1 MEKIVGRDTHCDY
14 IIMDPQR
21 RVSRNHLSIKKEDAG
36 YVLRDL
42 NSSNGTFINGT
53 KIPANTAIRIKGNE
67 KVTLSVDFV
76 LDIMDIFK
84 NADPKDLDKTQI
96 LVQPNQIVQFQQG
109 NKKITFDAEKTSIGE
124 LLAIDSTL
132 FLKVGRN
139 IDNDVVLSNASISR
153 YHCKLR
159 QLSPIT
165 FEIIDLDST
174 NGTFV
179 DDKKLIQNE
188 STIFTSNAK
197 IRLGSS
203 FSLDLKQCLP
213 NIQLVNIKS
222 PGSSKPG
229 QTNIPTEEEMNCFN
243 ELELVWKEYN
253 GRSLSVQNMGNSYLM
268 GGMAIGSI
276 ASLALGPIGAVIG
289 IGSSLLGRYIG
300 QQKSNEI
307 RKDATYE
314 DQFLQ
319 IYACPRCNESFQ
331 KKPWVTIRDCF
342 KCKTKYR

>member
-1 MEKIVGRDTHCDY
+1 MEKLIGRDTHCDY

-21 RVSRNHLSIKKEDAG
+21 RVSRNHLTIKKEEAG
-36 YVLRDL
+36 FVLTDL
-42 NSSNGTFINGT
+42 NSSNGTYIDGT

-67 KVTLSVDFV
+67 KVTLSVDFP
-76 LDIMDIFK
+76 LDINDIFK
-84 NADPKDLDKTQI
+84 ISDPKDLDKTQI
-96 LVQPNQIVQFQQG
+96 LVQAKKIIQFQQG
-109 NKKITFDAEKTSIGE
+109 DKKISFDAEKTSIGE
-124 LLAIDSTL
+124 LLAIDSTV
-132 FLKVGRN
+132 FTKVGRN
-139 IDNDVVLSNASISR
+139 VDNDIVLNNSVISR

-159 QLSPIT
+159 LLSPIT
-165 FEIIDLDST
+165 FEIIDLNST

-179 DDKKLIQNE
+179 DGKKLVQNE

-197 IRLGSS
+197 VRLGSS
-203 FSLDLKQCLP
+203 LPLDLKQCLP
-213 NIQLVNIKS
+213 KIQIVTPQPSTN
-222 PGSSKPG
+222 SKTG
-229 QTNIPTEEEMNCFN
+229 QTNIPSEEEMKCFK

-253 GRSLSVQNMGNSYLM
+253 ERSLSVQKMGNSYLM

-276 ASLALGPIGAVIG
+276 ASLALGPIGAVVG

-307 RKDATYE
+307 RKDATFE

-319 IYACPRCNESFQ
+319 MYACPRCNESFQ
-331 KKPWVTIRDCF
+331 KKPWITIRDCF

>member
-14 IIMDPQR
+14 IIMDPQK

-84 NADPKDLDKTQI
+84 NAVPKDLDKTQI
-96 LVQPNQIVQFQQG
+96 LVQQNQIVQFQQG

-132 FLKVGRN
+132 FVKVGRN

>member
-14 IIMDPQR
+14 IIMDPQK

-67 KVTLSVDFV
+67 KVTLSVDFT

-132 FLKVGRN
+132 FVKVGRN

-203 FSLDLKQCLP
+203 FSLDLKHCLP

-222 PGSSKPG
+222 TGSSKPG

>member
-14 IIMDPQR
+14 IIMDPQK
-21 RVSRNHLSIKKEDAG
+21 RVSRNHLSIKKDDAG

-96 LVQPNQIVQFQQG
+96 LVQPNQIVQIQQG

-132 FLKVGRN
+132 FVKVGRN

-229 QTNIPTEEEMNCFN
+229 QTNIPTKEEMNCFN

>member
-1 MEKIVGRDTHCDY
+1 
-14 IIMDPQR
+14 
-21 RVSRNHLSIKKEDAG
+21 LSG
-36 YVLRDL
+36 
-42 NSSNGTFINGT
+42 SG
-53 KIPANTAIRIKGNE
+53 
-67 KVTLSVDFV
+67 
-76 LDIMDIFK
+76 
-84 NADPKDLDKTQI
+84 
-96 LVQPNQIVQFQQG
+96 
-109 NKKITFDAEKTSIGE
+109 
-124 LLAIDSTL
+124 DS
-132 FLKVGRN
+132 
-139 IDNDVVLSNASISR
+139 
-153 YHCKLR
+153 
-159 QLSPIT
+159 
-165 FEIIDLDST
+165 
-174 NGTFV
+174 
-179 DDKKLIQNE
+179 
-188 STIFTSNAK
+188 
-197 IRLGSS
+197 
-203 FSLDLKQCLP
+203 
-213 NIQLVNIKS
+213 
-222 PGSSKPG
+222 G

>member
-14 IIMDPQR
+14 IIMDPQK
-21 RVSRNHLSIKKEDAG
+21 RVSRNHLSIKKEDTG

-132 FLKVGRN
+132 FVKVGRN

-229 QTNIPTEEEMNCFN
+229 QTNIPTKEEMNCFN

>member
-14 IIMDPQR
+14 IIMDPQK

-67 KVTLSVDFV
+67 KVTLSVDFA

-96 LVQPNQIVQFQQG
+96 LVQPNKIVQFQQG

-132 FLKVGRN
+132 FVKVGRN

-222 PGSSKPG
+222 TGSSKPG

>member
-1 MEKIVGRDTHCDY
+1 MEKIVGRDSHCDY
-14 IIMDPQR
+14 IIMDPQK

-132 FLKVGRN
+132 FVKVGRN

-229 QTNIPTEEEMNCFN
+229 QTNIPTEEEMNCFI

>member
-14 IIMDPQR
+14 IIMDPQK
-21 RVSRNHLSIKKEDAG
+21 RVSRNHLSIKKENEG

-67 KVTLSVDFV
+67 KVTLSVDFA

-132 FLKVGRN
+132 FVKVGRN

>member
-14 IIMDPQR
+14 IIMDPQK
-21 RVSRNHLSIKKEDAG
+21 RVSRNHLSIKKEDTG

-96 LVQPNQIVQFQQG
+96 LVQPNQIVQIQQG

-124 LLAIDSTL
+124 LLAIDNTL
-132 FLKVGRN
+132 FVKVGRN

-203 FSLDLKQCLP
+203 FSLDLKHCLP

>member
-1 MEKIVGRDTHCDY
+1 MEKIVGRDSHCDY
-14 IIMDPQR
+14 IIMDPQK
-21 RVSRNHLSIKKEDAG
+21 RVSRNHLSIKKEDTG

-96 LVQPNQIVQFQQG
+96 LVQPNQIVQIQQG

-132 FLKVGRN
+132 FVKVGRN

-179 DDKKLIQNE
+179 DDKKLIRNE

>member
-14 IIMDPQR
+14 IIMDPQK

-96 LVQPNQIVQFQQG
+96 LVQPNKIVQIQQG

>member
-14 IIMDPQR
+14 IIMDPQK
-21 RVSRNHLSIKKEDAG
+21 RVSRNHLSIKKENEG

-96 LVQPNQIVQFQQG
+96 LVQPNQIVQIQQG

-132 FLKVGRN
+132 FVKVGRN

-203 FSLDLKQCLP
+203 FSLDLKHCLP

-229 QTNIPTEEEMNCFN
+229 QTNIPTKEEMNCFN

>member
-1 MEKIVGRDTHCDY
+1 MEKIVGRDSHCDY
-14 IIMDPQR
+14 IIMDPQK
-21 RVSRNHLSIKKEDAG
+21 RVSRNHLSIKKEDTG

-96 LVQPNQIVQFQQG
+96 LVQPNQIVQIQQG

-132 FLKVGRN
+132 FVKVGRN

>member
-1 MEKIVGRDTHCDY
+1 MEKIVGRDSHCDY
-14 IIMDPQR
+14 IIMDPQK

-132 FLKVGRN
+132 FVKVGRN

>member
-14 IIMDPQR
+14 IIMDPQK
-21 RVSRNHLSIKKEDAG
+21 RVSRNHLSIKKEDTG

-96 LVQPNQIVQFQQG
+96 LVQPNQIVQIQQG

-132 FLKVGRN
+132 FVKVGRN

-203 FSLDLKQCLP
+203 FSLDLKHCLP